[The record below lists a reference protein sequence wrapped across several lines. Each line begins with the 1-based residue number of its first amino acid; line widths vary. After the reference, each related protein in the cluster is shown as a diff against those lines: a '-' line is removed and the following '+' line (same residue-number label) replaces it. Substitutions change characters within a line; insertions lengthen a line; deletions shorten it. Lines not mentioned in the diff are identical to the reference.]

1 MSTPHLSVLLW
12 SSMLPLL
19 LSLPAA
25 AQARQHALTIHITD
39 PAGTPVA
46 GARVAAA
53 LRDNRLLV
61 VRLSDITGNARFETR
76 SPGTYVVV
84 VDAPGFATA
93 TRTIEVRADT
103 PRITISLNVPAVI
116 EHVVVT
122 GADHL
127 QTASEVSKAVT
138 VVDAREI
145 AARNEFSVADAL
157 RTVPG
162 ATVHR
167 LGGPGSFTSV
177 KLRGLREQDT
187 AFLIDGVRFR
197 DAAAPQGD
205 ATAFVGELFVANLDR
220 IEVLR
225 GSGSS
230 LYGSHAIGGAVNLI
244 TASGS
249 GRPTADASAEA
260 GALGYSRVAAH
271 TEGGAFA
278 DRATFSLGAGHTRT
292 LRGIDGDDDARNT
305 SIQGRSAVRLGASAR
320 ATVRLY
326 GSDALSS
333 INESPAAVGPL
344 PATGFV
350 EGGPATFVPGAND
363 PDNARASHF
372 VSTLVLFEQ
381 RPSSAFGYT

>member
-1 MSTPHLSVLLW
+1 MSAPRLSNVLW
-12 SSMLPLL
+12 SSMLALL
-19 LSLPAA
+19 LSLPAS
-25 AQARQHALTIHITD
+25 AQSPPHSLTIHVTD
-39 PAGTPVA
+39 PAGAPVA

-53 LRDNRLLV
+53 LRDDRLLV
-61 VRLSDITGNARFETR
+61 VRVSDTTGNARFETV
-76 SPGTYVVV
+76 SPGTYVVD

-93 TRTIEVRADT
+93 ARTIAVRADT
-103 PRITISLNVPAVI
+103 PSITISLNVAAVV

-122 GADHL
+122 GAGHL

-138 VVDAREI
+138 VVDAGEI

-162 ATVHR
+162 ATVQQ

-205 ATAFVGELFVANLDR
+205 ATAFVGELFIANLDR

-249 GRPTADASAEA
+249 GRPTAGVSAEA
-260 GALGYSRVAAH
+260 GGLGFSRVTAHTAGGALG
-271 TEGGAFA
+271 

-292 LRGIDGDDDARNT
+292 LRGVDGDDDARNT
-305 SIQGRSAVRLGASAR
+305 SVQGRGSVRLGASAR
-320 ATVRLY
+320 
-326 GSDALSS
+326 G
-333 INESPAAVGPL
+333 
-344 PATGFV
+344 
-350 EGGPATFVPGAND
+350 
-363 PDNARASHF
+363 DNAGLRVERALVDQR
-372 VSTLVLFEQ
+372 VSGRDRAAAGDRLRTGRAGHLRSQ
-381 RPSSAFGYT
+381 RERSG